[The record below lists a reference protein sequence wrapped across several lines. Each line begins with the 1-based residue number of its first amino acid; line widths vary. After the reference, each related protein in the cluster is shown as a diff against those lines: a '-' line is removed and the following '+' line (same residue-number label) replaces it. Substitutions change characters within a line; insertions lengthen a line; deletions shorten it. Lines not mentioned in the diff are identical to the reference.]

1 MGGVFLGNL
10 FDKYGSQN
18 PCTTFK
24 VKRSN
29 STEYFRLCIR
39 IYSRVWCE
47 VLDNNSKQ
55 VNGKWIYL
63 PSGIHGEKLSRVQ
76 DENIPNFSSMNMY
89 AIKLSQEG
97 FRKRF
102 VDESLKKVEEV
113 WGDELL
119 FKEKL

>member
-1 MGGVFLGNL
+1 M
-10 FDKYGSQN
+10 
-18 PCTTFK
+18 
-24 VKRSN
+24 
-29 STEYFRLCIR
+29 CIR
-39 IYSRVWCE
+39 IQSRVWCE
-47 VLDNNSKQ
+47 VLDNNGKR
-55 VNGKWIYL
+55 VNRKWIYL
-63 PSGIHGEKLSRVQ
+63 PSGVHGEKLSCVQ